1 MGIWKEK
8 VLHQFQSEIKDI
20 KTLQFWRAVCA
31 EIIGTLILVTN
42 GLMLTIALAD
52 CPKYVTTLGI
62 AVGMGFC
69 LYCIDAAIGHVSGAH
84 INPAV
89 SLALLIS
96 KQFTPLKALIYVVAQ
111 CTGAVLGAWL
121 PEAFVPPG
129 RQISGYV
136 QHHHEV
142 TLAQAFGIEV
152 FNTFFVVFI
161 ALGSIDTHYHPYDP
175 SWGLPIGLSVT
186 IAIVT
191 GGDLS
196 GTMLN
201 PCISFGRSF
210 IAGKW
215 EHSWLY
221 WVGPITG
228 ACLATFI
235 YHYIVRQGGT
245 PIERK
250 DNGVLG
256 EDVGSNKEHHHGN
269 WVADEFISQ
278 HACSKCKTLHSQIS
292 SLSIVLTNP
301 TTAIDENGEEQLTS
315 M

>member
-1 MGIWKEK
+1 MGTWKKRVSE
-8 VLHQFQSEIKDI
+8 QFRSEIKDI

-31 EIIGTLILVTN
+31 EMIGTFILLAT
-42 GLMLTIALAD
+42 GLLLTVALAD
-52 CPKYVTTLGI
+52 CPKYVTTLGV

-69 LYCIDAAIGHVSGAH
+69 VYCIMASIGHVSGAH

-96 KQFTPLKALIYVVAQ
+96 MQFTPLKALIYVVAQ
-111 CTGAVLGAWL
+111 CTGAVLGSWL
-121 PEAFVPPG
+121 PKALVPPG

-136 QHHHEV
+136 RHHHEV

-191 GGDLS
+191 GADLS

-210 IAGKW
+210 IAGEW

-245 PIERK
+245 PIQRK
-250 DNGVLG
+250 DSGILG
-256 EDVGSNKEHHHGN
+256 EDTGSNKEHHHGN
-269 WVADEFISQ
+269 WVADEFISR
-278 HACSKCKTLHSQIS
+278 HACSKCKTLHHKMS
-292 SLSIVLTNP
+292 SSALFTIPEKNDVN
-301 TTAIDENGEEQLTS
+301 EEERLTS

>member
-1 MGIWKEK
+1 MP
-8 VLHQFQSEIKDI
+8 
-20 KTLQFWRAVCA
+20 
-31 EIIGTLILVTN
+31 
-42 GLMLTIALAD
+42 AD
-52 CPKYVTTLGI
+52 CDLRNGDVVKIVQPLPRDRISGREYRRIHIRAGEAGI
-62 AVGMGFC
+62 GLSGEGAHRELTWIPLAPAAVRCGFC
-69 LYCIDAAIGHVSGAH
+69 VYCIVAAIGHVSGAH

-129 RQISGYV
+129 RQISGYIR
-136 QHHHEV
+136 HHHEV

-152 FNTFFVVFI
+152 FNTFVLVFV

-175 SWGLPIGLSVT
+175 SWGLSIGLWVT
-186 IAIVT
+186 VAIVT
-191 GGDLS
+191 GADLS

-210 IAGKW
+210 IAGQW

-221 WVGPITG
+221 WVGPIAG
-228 ACLATFI
+228 ACLATFV

-245 PIERK
+245 PIETK
-250 DNGVLG
+250 ENGVLG
-256 EDVGSNKEHHHGN
+256 EDTGSNKEHHHGN
-269 WVADEFISQ
+269 WVADEFISRHVIFRFSVQ
-278 HACSKCKTLHSQIS
+278 QVQDFASP
-292 SLSIVLTNP
+292 IVIKHI
-301 TTAIDENGEEQLTS
+301 AHK
-315 M
+315 